1 MSIGTGI
8 FLSALFLGC
17 IVLYV
22 KSENKAKWRKGILFS
37 LAGLVAAGVILFVG
51 SSVYDAF
58 EDDTPTSPFPKN
70 TAERPTDMMGIRLGE
85 TLATLQFERGK
96 FKQSLG
102 LGSLEN
108 FRQKYPE
115 YKDVPDKELADALYK
130 KFYEGQID
138 RKAYDQ
144 KIGFME
150 ITQPKS
156 LYHEDLKNI
165 YITDTNVIIHEK
177 EGRAEQLSYDC
188 RNAPTDPAT
197 YFHKI
202 QCGSTASDVMQAYG
216 QNNVTV
222 LCSDTN
228 VETRLYDITGK
239 NIRLWLTKNA
249 VQRIEFSTQPF
260 PPSETFKKQCL

>member
-37 LAGLVAAGVILFVG
+37 LAGLVATGVIVFVG
-51 SSVYDAF
+51 FFLYDAL
-58 EDDTPTSPFPKN
+58 EKYTETPTFPKS
-70 TAERPTDMMGIRLGE
+70 TAERPTDMKGIRLGE

-96 FKQSLG
+96 FKKPLMVTTPDG
-102 LGSLEN
+102 RRYKFTAPEKATEEEII
-108 FRQKYPE
+108 KYVKE
-115 YKDVPDKELADALYK
+115 HVPSIQQEASANL
-130 KFYEGQID
+130 FGI
-138 RKAYDQ
+138 
-144 KIGFME
+144 
-150 ITQPKS
+150 KS
-156 LYHEDLKNI
+156 IVGY
-165 YITDTNVIIHEK
+165 YITDNNVSIYEK
-177 EGRAEQLSYDC
+177 EGRAERLEYNC
-188 RNAPTDPAT
+188 ETPPTDPAT

-222 LCSDTN
+222 LCSDTD
-228 VETRLYDITGK
+228 VETRLYDIAGK

-260 PPSETFKKQCL
+260 PPSETFKKRCL

>member
-51 SSVYDAF
+51 FFLYDAF
-58 EDDTPTSPFPKN
+58 EKYTATPPFPKS

-96 FKQSLG
+96 FKKPSMYEVTTPDG
-102 LGSLEN
+102 RRYEVTTPEKTTEEEII
-108 FRQKYPE
+108 KY
-115 YKDVPDKELADALYK
+115 V
-130 KFYEGQID
+130 
-138 RKAYDQ
+138 KANDPSIQQEASAKLFGIKHIVGY
-144 KIGFME
+144 
-150 ITQPKS
+150 
-156 LYHEDLKNI
+156 
-165 YITDTNVIIHEK
+165 YITDTNVIISEK

-222 LCSDTN
+222 LCSDTD

-260 PPSETFKKQCL
+260 PPSETFKKRCL

>member
-22 KSENKAKWRKGILFS
+22 KSENKAKWRKCLLTS
-37 LAGLVAAGVILFVG
+37 LGGLVAVGVILFAG
-51 SSVYDAF
+51 SLVAKVP
-58 EDDTPTSPFPKN
+58 EEHTATSPFPKS
-70 TAERPTDMMGIRLGE
+70 TAERPTDMMAIRLGE
-85 TLATLQFERGK
+85 TLANLQFERGK
-96 FKQSLG
+96 FWKFNEHELVINKANFKEAELPNGVTLGFPNDMSDDNIKQVL
-102 LGSLEN
+102 
-108 FRQKYPE
+108 RKKYFNE
-115 YKDVPDKELADALYK
+115 MDDA
-130 KFYEGQID
+130 
-138 RKAYDQ
+138 
-144 KIGFME
+144 
-150 ITQPKS
+150 
-156 LYHEDLKNI
+156 KNI

-177 EGRAEQLSYDC
+177 EGRAERLDYDC
-188 RNAPTDPAT
+188 ETPPTDPAR

-202 QCGSTASDVMQAYG
+202 QCGNTASDVMQAYG

-222 LCSDTN
+222 LCSDTD

-260 PPSETFKKQCL
+260 APSETFKKRC

>member
-22 KSENKAKWRKGILFS
+22 KSENKAKWRKCLLAS
-37 LAGLVAAGVILFVG
+37 LGGLVAAGAIVFVG
-51 SSVYDAF
+51 FFLYDAF
-58 EDDTPTSPFPKN
+58 EKYTETPPFPKS
-70 TAERPTDMMGIRLGE
+70 TAERPTDMKGIRLGE
-85 TLATLQFERGK
+85 TLANLQFERGK
-96 FKQSLG
+96 F
-102 LGSLEN
+102 
-108 FRQKYPE
+108 QKFEPKIDY
-115 YKDVPDKELADALYK
+115 DAIAK
-130 KFYEGQID
+130 KYGGVIVSKTE
-138 RKAYDQ
+138 
-144 KIGFME
+144 
-150 ITQPKS
+150 TQPKY
-156 LYHEDLKNI
+156 LDTIDNPKTI
-165 YITDTNVIIHEK
+165 YITDTNVIIYEK
-177 EGRAEQLSYDC
+177 EGRAERLEYNC
-188 RNAPTDPAT
+188 ETPPTDPAT

-222 LCSDTN
+222 LCSDTI

-260 PPSETFKKQCL
+260 PPSETFKKRCL

>member
-96 FKQSLG
+96 FW
-102 LGSLEN
+102 N
-108 FRQKYPE
+108 FKDSALVTTQVNDKAIKLHNGVTIEFPNDMSDDNIKHVLRKKYFNE
-115 YKDVPDKELADALYK
+115 MDDE
-130 KFYEGQID
+130 
-138 RKAYDQ
+138 
-144 KIGFME
+144 
-150 ITQPKS
+150 
-156 LYHEDLKNI
+156 KNI

-177 EGRAEQLSYDC
+177 EGRAERLAYDC

-222 LCSDTN
+222 LCSDTD

-239 NIRLWLTKNA
+239 NIRLWLTKNT

-260 PPSETFKKQCL
+260 PPSGTFKKRCL

>member
-22 KSENKAKWRKGILFS
+22 KSENKAKWRKYLLTS
-37 LAGLVAAGVILFVG
+37 LGGLVAVGVILFAG
-51 SSVYDAF
+51 SLVAKVP
-58 EDDTPTSPFPKN
+58 EEHTATSPFPKS

-96 FKQSLG
+96 FDLIYEVTTPDGRRYKITAP
-102 LGSLEN
+102 EKATEEEII
-108 FRQKYPE
+108 KY
-115 YKDVPDKELADALYK
+115 VK
-130 KFYEGQID
+130 KHDPSVQQEASANLFGI
-138 RKAYDQ
+138 
-144 KIGFME
+144 
-150 ITQPKS
+150 KS
-156 LYHEDLKNI
+156 IVGY
-165 YITDTNVIIHEK
+165 YITDTNVIISEK
-177 EGRAEQLSYDC
+177 EGRAERLEYNC
-188 RNAPTDPAT
+188 ETPPTDPAR

-202 QCGSTASDVMQAYG
+202 QCGNTASDVMQAYG

-222 LCSDTN
+222 LCSDTD
-228 VETRLYDITGK
+228 VETRLYNISGK

-260 PPSETFKKQCL
+260 SPSETFNKHC

>member
-22 KSENKAKWRKGILFS
+22 KSENKGKWRKCLLTS
-37 LAGLVAAGVILFVG
+37 LVGLVAAGVILFVG
-51 SSVYDAF
+51 FFLYDAF
-58 EDDTPTSPFPKN
+58 EKYTATPPFPKS
-70 TAERPTDMMGIRLGE
+70 TTDRPTDMMGIRLGE

-96 FKQSLG
+96 FLKFEPSIDYHAIAK
-102 LGSLEN
+102 
-108 FRQKYPE
+108 KYGGVDISE
-115 YKDVPDKELADALYK
+115 T
-130 KFYEGQID
+130 Q
-138 RKAYDQ
+138 
-144 KIGFME
+144 
-150 ITQPKS
+150 TQPKY
-156 LYHEDLKNI
+156 LDKIDNTKNI
-165 YITDTNVIIHEK
+165 VGYYITDTNVIISEK
-177 EGRAEQLSYDC
+177 EGRAERLEYDC
-188 RNAPTDPAT
+188 ETPPTDPAR

-202 QCGSTASDVMQAYG
+202 QCGNTASDVMQAYG

-222 LCSDTN
+222 LCSDTD

-260 PPSETFKKQCL
+260 APSETFNKRC

>member
-22 KSENKAKWRKGILFS
+22 KSENKAKWRKCLLTS
-37 LAGLVAAGVILFVG
+37 LGGLVAGLVAAGVILFVG
-51 SSVYDAF
+51 VFLYDAF
-58 EDDTPTSPFPKN
+58 EKYTETPRFPKN

-85 TLATLQFERGK
+85 TLANLQFERGK
-96 FKQSLG
+96 FWNFKESALLTTQVNNKAIKLHNGVTIRFPNDMSDDNIKQVL
-102 LGSLEN
+102 
-108 FRQKYPE
+108 RKKYFNE
-115 YKDVPDKELADALYK
+115 MDDA
-130 KFYEGQID
+130 
-138 RKAYDQ
+138 
-144 KIGFME
+144 
-150 ITQPKS
+150 
-156 LYHEDLKNI
+156 KNI

-177 EGRAEQLSYDC
+177 DGRAERLDYDC
-188 RNAPTDPAT
+188 KTPPTDPET

-202 QCGSTASDVMQAYG
+202 QCGNTASDVMQAYG

-222 LCSDTN
+222 LCSDTD

-260 PPSETFKKQCL
+260 SPSETFKKRC

>member
-1 MSIGTGI
+1 MDIGTGI

-22 KSENKAKWRKGILFS
+22 KSENKAKWRKGLLLS
-37 LAGLVAAGVILFVG
+37 LAGLVGFCVLWMLVVYLQDVLSEDVG
-51 SSVYDAF
+51 SESA
-58 EDDTPTSPFPKN
+58 TSLFPKS

-96 FKQSLG
+96 FEKPLMYEVTTPDG
-102 LGSLEN
+102 RRYKFTGPEKATEEEII
-108 FRQKYPE
+108 KYVKE
-115 YKDVPDKELADALYK
+115 HVPSIQQEASANL
-130 KFYEGQID
+130 FGI
-138 RKAYDQ
+138 
-144 KIGFME
+144 
-150 ITQPKS
+150 KS
-156 LYHEDLKNI
+156 IVGY
-165 YITDTNVIIHEK
+165 YITDNNVSIYEK
-177 EGRAEQLSYDC
+177 EGRAERLAYDC

-202 QCGSTASDVMQAYG
+202 QCGNTASDVMQAYG

-222 LCSDTN
+222 LCSDTD

-260 PPSETFKKQCL
+260 SPSETFNKHC

>member
-37 LAGLVAAGVILFVG
+37 LGGLVAAGVIVFVG
-51 SSVYDAF
+51 FFLYDAL
-58 EDDTPTSPFPKN
+58 EKYTETPTFPKS

-85 TLATLQFERGK
+85 TLANLQFERGK
-96 FKQSLG
+96 FWQLKEHELVTNKA
-102 LGSLEN
+102 N
-108 FRQKYPE
+108 FKEVELPNGITIEFPNDMSDDNIKHVLRKKYFNE
-115 YKDVPDKELADALYK
+115 MDDA
-130 KFYEGQID
+130 
-138 RKAYDQ
+138 
-144 KIGFME
+144 
-150 ITQPKS
+150 
-156 LYHEDLKNI
+156 KNI
-165 YITDTNVIIHEK
+165 YITDTNVIISEK
-177 EGRAEQLSYDC
+177 EGRAERLAYDC
-188 RNAPTDPAT
+188 SNAPTDPAT

-222 LCSDTN
+222 LCSDTD

-239 NIRLWLTKNA
+239 NIRLWLTKNT

-260 PPSETFKKQCL
+260 PPSETFKKRCL